1 MAGYRLR
8 ARLGAGGMGVVYLTY
23 TRAGQPL
30 ALKVIRP
37 EFALDPE
44 FRRRFTQEVAAARQV
59 QGAYTIPVV
68 DSETDGA
75 QPWLATAYVPAPSL
89 ARMLHAHGPLA
100 VEPGILLL
108 AGVAEALQSI
118 HRAGVVHRDLK
129 PSNVLLAG
137 DGPKVIDFGIA
148 RAVDGTVITQTHVQ
162 VGSPGF
168 MSPEQ
173 ARGDTV
179 SPATDV
185 FSLGVLAQ
193 LALTGRHPFGEGHAP
208 VMLYRVVH
216 QEPDLTGCP
225 PQLLDVLQACLAKD
239 PGQRPSP
246 AEIVER
252 CARASRESQLRR
264 TGQWLSPALA
274 AEITV
279 FSAAQHAHPPGPPTA
294 VTEPRPAPTAPP
306 LIPPLPTTA
315 PSSAAPTVPTTGGA
329 SGANPARRKSRWTT
343 SVLVGL
349 GVGVVVGAVV
359 YGTTRLVDDR
369 GGDALPAPTVTVT
382 REVTPSGSTGS
393 PAVPSSGPPAVP
405 SSGVPSPA
413 TSATGAGPTATT
425 PGRTFLG
432 DLTPLSGDKELTSG
446 GGSVDG
452 VDFPSSLLS
461 NASTCGPYSNY
472 FKGADYNLGKR
483 WSRLT
488 LTAGIEDN
496 SSKPDGK
503 IRIIGDGKV
512 LVTRDLHLGRSEK
525 LDLDVRGVLRLTVS
539 YGADCNSEYG
549 TVVFGD
555 ATLSAQ

>member
-1 MAGYRLR
+1 
-8 ARLGAGGMGVVYLTY
+8 MGVVYLTY

-37 EFALDPE
+37 EFARDPE

-68 DSETDGA
+68 ASETDGA

-148 RAVDGTVITQTHVQ
+148 RAVDGTVITQSHVQ
-162 VGSPGF
+162 IGSPGF

-179 SPATDV
+179 SPAADV

-193 LALTGRHPFGEGHAP
+193 VALTGRHPFGEGQAP

-216 QEPDLTGCP
+216 QEPDFTGCP
-225 PQLLDVLQACLAKD
+225 PQLLDVLRACLAKD
-239 PGQRPSP
+239 PRRRPSP

-252 CARASRESQLRR
+252 CTQASRESHLRR

-279 FSAAQHAHPPGPPTA
+279 LSAAQHAHPPGPPTS
-294 VTEPRPAPTAPP
+294 VTEPRPAPSAPP
-306 LIPPLPTTA
+306 RPPLRPTTA
-315 PSSAAPTVPTTGGA
+315 PSVGPPAPTSPGATAGA
-329 SGANPARRKSRWTT
+329 SDANGARRRPRWATF
-343 SVLVGL
+343 VLVGL
-349 GVGVVVGAVV
+349 CISAVIGAAV
-359 YGTTRLVDDR
+359 YGATRSKDDSN
-369 GGDALPAPTVTVT
+369 GGALPAPTVTVT
-382 REVTPSGSTGS
+382 HEITPSAGS
-393 PAVPSSGPPAVP
+393 PAA
-405 SSGVPSPA
+405 PSPGSGSPDS
-413 TSATGAGPTATT
+413 SATVAGATATA

-432 DLTPLSGDKELTSG
+432 NLTPLSGAKELSSG
-446 GGSVDG
+446 GGSVNG

-461 NASTCGPYSNY
+461 NTETCGPYSNY
-472 FKGADYNLGKR
+472 FKGAEYNLGKR

-488 LTAGIEDN
+488 LTAGIEDT
-496 SSKPDGK
+496 SPKPNGK
-503 IRIIGDGKV
+503 IKITGDGNV
-512 LVTRDLHLGRSEK
+512 LVTRDVHLGQSEK
-525 LDLDVRGVLRLTVS
+525 LDLDVRGVLRLSVS
-539 YGADCNSEYG
+539 YAADCNSDHG

-555 ATLSAQ
+555 ATLSS